1 MLRIMVLLILKTKFE
16 REQTMDGII
25 DIKDLCFRYSQ
36 ENEELDLSHVDLH
49 VNEGEW
55 LAVIGHNGS
64 GKSTLAKAIDGLIE
78 PESGEIFVDGQKLT
92 DESLWDIRKKIG
104 MVFQNPDNQFVGAD
118 VEGDVAFGLE
128 NQGIEREEMHSRV
141 KEALQ
146 VVNMQDFAKHEPV
159 RLSGG
164 QKQRVAIAGVLALRP
179 KIVIFDESTSMLDPE
194 GRMQIIS
201 LIKQMNREEGFTV
214 ISITHDIDEASLA
227 DRVVVVDDGKI
238 MGDSLPEELFQKG
251 NELID
256 LGLDVPYPQRLKFE
270 LNKRGI
276 QTPSEYMDEGS
287 MVNWLSRSILK
298 N

>member
-1 MLRIMVLLILKTKFE
+1 MS
-16 REQTMDGII
+16 GII

-36 ENEELDLSHVDLH
+36 ENEELDLSHIDLH

-64 GKSTLAKAIDGLIE
+64 GKSTLAKAIDGLIA
-78 PESGEIFVDGQKLT
+78 PEAGEIYIDGEKLT
-92 DESLWDIRKKIG
+92 DQSLWNIRKKIG

-128 NQGIEREEMHSRV
+128 NQGIEREEMHQRV
-141 KEALQ
+141 KEALE
-146 VVNMQDFAKHEPV
+146 VVGMQDFAQHEPV

-194 GRMQIIS
+194 GRLQIIS
-201 LIKQMNREEGFTV
+201 LIRQLNREEGFTV
-214 ISITHDIDEASLA
+214 LSITHDIDEASLA
-227 DRVVVVDDGKI
+227 DRVIVVDDGQI
-238 MGDSLPEELFQKG
+238 IDDSLPQDLFQKG
-251 NELID
+251 EQLIEI
-256 LGLDVPYPQRLKFE
+256 GLDVPYPQRLKAE
-270 LNKRGI
+270 LTKRGI
-276 QTPSEYMDEGS
+276 ELPQEYMDEGS
-287 MVNWLSRSILK
+287 MVNWLCRSILK

>member
-1 MLRIMVLLILKTKFE
+1 
-16 REQTMDGII
+16 
-25 DIKDLCFRYSQ
+25 
-36 ENEELDLSHVDLH
+36 DLH

-64 GKSTLAKAIDGLIE
+64 GKSTLAKAIDGLIA
-78 PESGEIFVDGQKLT
+78 PEAGEIYIDGEKLT
-92 DESLWDIRKKIG
+92 DQSLWNIRKKIG

-128 NQGIEREEMHSRV
+128 NQGIEREEMHARV
-141 KEALQ
+141 KEALE
-146 VVNMQDFAKHEPV
+146 VVGMQDFAQHEPV

-201 LIKQMNREEGFTV
+201 LIRQLNKKEGFTV
-214 ISITHDIDEASLA
+214 LSITHDIDEASLA
-227 DRVVVVDDGKI
+227 DRVIVVDDGKI
-238 MGDSLPEELFQKG
+238 IDDSLPQDLFQKG
-251 NELID
+251 NQLIEI
-256 LGLDVPYPQRLKFE
+256 GLDVPYPQRLKGE
-270 LNKRGI
+270 LAQRGI
-276 QTPSEYMDEGS
+276 DLPQEYMDEGS
-287 MVNWLSRSILK
+287 LVNWLCRSILK

>member
-1 MLRIMVLLILKTKFE
+1 MN
-16 REQTMDGII
+16 GII

-36 ENEELDLSHVDLH
+36 ENEKLDLSHINLH

-55 LAVIGHNGS
+55 LAIIGHNGS

-78 PESGEIFVDGQKLT
+78 PEAGEVFIDGEKLT
-92 DESLWDIRKKIG
+92 DKSLWNIRKKIG

-128 NQGIEREEMHSRV
+128 NQGIEREEMHARV
-141 KEALQ
+141 KKALE
-146 VVNMQDFAKHEPV
+146 VVDMQNFAKHEPV

-194 GRMQIIS
+194 GRLQIIS
-201 LIKQMNREEGFTV
+201 LIRQMNQIEGFTV

-227 DRVVVVDDGKI
+227 DRVIVIDDGQI
-238 MGDSLPEELFQKG
+238 IDDSLPEKLFQKG
-251 NELID
+251 EQLID
-256 LGLDVPYPQRLKFE
+256 IGLDVPYPQRLKLE
-270 LNKRGI
+270 LKKRGI
-276 QTPSEYMDEGS
+276 QIPAEYMDEES
-287 MVNWLSRSILK
+287 MVNWLCRSILK

>member
-1 MLRIMVLLILKTKFE
+1 MN
-16 REQTMDGII
+16 GII

-36 ENEELDLSHVDLH
+36 ENEKLDLSHIDLH

-55 LAVIGHNGS
+55 LAIIGHNGS

-78 PESGEIFVDGQKLT
+78 PEAGEVFIDGEKLT
-92 DESLWDIRKKIG
+92 DKSLWNIRKKIG

-128 NQGIEREEMHSRV
+128 NQGIEREEMHARV
-141 KEALQ
+141 KKALE
-146 VVNMQDFAKHEPV
+146 VVDMQNFAKHEPV

-194 GRMQIIS
+194 GRLQIIS
-201 LIKQMNREEGFTV
+201 LIRQMNQIEGFTV

-227 DRVVVVDDGKI
+227 DRVIVIDDGQI
-238 MGDSLPEELFQKG
+238 IDDSLPEKLFQKG
-251 NELID
+251 EQLID
-256 LGLDVPYPQRLKFE
+256 IGLDVPYPQRLKLE
-270 LNKRGI
+270 LKKRGI
-276 QTPSEYMDEGS
+276 QIPAEYMDEES
-287 MVNWLSRSILK
+287 MVNWLCRSILK

>member
-1 MLRIMVLLILKTKFE
+1 MN
-16 REQTMDGII
+16 GII

-36 ENEELDLSHVDLH
+36 ENEKLDLSHINLH

-55 LAVIGHNGS
+55 LAIIGHNGS
-64 GKSTLAKAIDGLIE
+64 GKSTLVKAIDGLIE
-78 PESGEIFVDGQKLT
+78 PEAGEVFIDGEKLT
-92 DESLWDIRKKIG
+92 DKSLWNIRKKIG

-128 NQGIEREEMHSRV
+128 NQGIEREEMHARV
-141 KEALQ
+141 KKALE
-146 VVNMQDFAKHEPV
+146 VVDMQNFAKHEPV

-194 GRMQIIS
+194 GRLQIIS
-201 LIKQMNREEGFTV
+201 LIRQMNQTEGFTV

-227 DRVVVVDDGKI
+227 DRVIVIDDGQI
-238 MGDSLPEELFQKG
+238 IDDRLPEKLFQKG
-251 NELID
+251 EQLID
-256 LGLDVPYPQRLKFE
+256 IGLDVPYPQRLKLE
-270 LNKRGI
+270 LKKRGI
-276 QTPSEYMDEGS
+276 QIPAEYMDEES
-287 MVNWLSRSILK
+287 MVNWLCRSILK

>member
-1 MLRIMVLLILKTKFE
+1 MS
-16 REQTMDGII
+16 GII

-36 ENEELDLSHVDLH
+36 ENEELDLSHIDLH

-64 GKSTLAKAIDGLIE
+64 GKSTLAKAIDGLIA
-78 PESGEIFVDGQKLT
+78 PEAGEIYIDGEKLT
-92 DESLWDIRKKIG
+92 DQSLWNIRKKIG

-128 NQGIEREEMHSRV
+128 NQGIEREEMHARV
-141 KEALQ
+141 KGALE
-146 VVNMQDFAKHEPV
+146 VVGMQDFAQHEPV

-201 LIKQMNREEGFTV
+201 LIRQLNKKEGFTV
-214 ISITHDIDEASLA
+214 LSITHDIDEASLA
-227 DRVVVVDDGKI
+227 DRVIVVDDGKI
-238 MGDSLPEELFQKG
+238 IDDSLPQDLFQKG
-251 NELID
+251 NQLIEI
-256 LGLDVPYPQRLKFE
+256 GLDVPYPQRLKGE
-270 LNKRGI
+270 LAQRGI
-276 QTPSEYMDEGS
+276 DLPQEYMDEGS
-287 MVNWLSRSILK
+287 LVNWLCRSILK

>member
-1 MLRIMVLLILKTKFE
+1 MN
-16 REQTMDGII
+16 GII

-36 ENEELDLSHVDLH
+36 ENEKLDLSHIDLH

-55 LAVIGHNGS
+55 LAIIGHNGS

-78 PESGEIFVDGQKLT
+78 PEAGEIFIDGEKLT
-92 DESLWDIRKKIG
+92 DKSLWNIRKKIG

-128 NQGIEREEMHSRV
+128 NQGIEREEMHARV
-141 KEALQ
+141 KKALE
-146 VVNMQDFAKHEPV
+146 VVDMQNFAKHEPV

-194 GRMQIIS
+194 GRLQIIS
-201 LIKQMNREEGFTV
+201 LIRQMNQTEGFTV

-227 DRVVVVDDGKI
+227 DRVIVIDDGQI
-238 MGDSLPEELFQKG
+238 IDDSLPEKLFQKG
-251 NELID
+251 EQLID
-256 LGLDVPYPQRLKFE
+256 IGLDVPYPQRLKLE
-270 LNKRGI
+270 LKKRGI
-276 QTPSEYMDEGS
+276 QIPAEYMDEES
-287 MVNWLSRSILK
+287 MVNWLCRSILK